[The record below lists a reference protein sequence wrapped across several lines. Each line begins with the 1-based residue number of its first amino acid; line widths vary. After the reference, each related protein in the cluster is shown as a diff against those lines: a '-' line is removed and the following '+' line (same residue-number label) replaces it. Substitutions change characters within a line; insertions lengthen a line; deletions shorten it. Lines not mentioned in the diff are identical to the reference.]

1 MKMTRILKFLLFPL
15 SLLLLQPFC
24 PNTFSAPLLLLLA
37 TLALLL
43 LVISSSSA
51 SSLPP
56 GPPSMPWLGNLAT
69 LDPEAPYETLTNLI
83 PKYGK
88 VISVSKLS

>member
-1 MKMTRILKFLLFPL
+1 MKITWILKFVIFPL
-15 SLLLLQPFC
+15 SLLLLQSFC

-51 SSLPP
+51 SNLPP
-56 GPPSMPWLGNLAT
+56 GPPSMPWLGNLAS
-69 LDPEAPYETLTNLI
+69 LDPEAPYETLTNLV

-88 VISVSKLS
+88 VSKFS